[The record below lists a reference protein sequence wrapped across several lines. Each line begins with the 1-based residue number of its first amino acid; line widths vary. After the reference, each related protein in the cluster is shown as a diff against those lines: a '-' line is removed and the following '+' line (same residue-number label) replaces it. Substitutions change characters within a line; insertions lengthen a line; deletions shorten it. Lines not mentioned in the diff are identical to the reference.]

1 MKQSQRITVAERAF
15 ESNLTDLMKR
25 PNVVGA
31 EIGYRERGGKAT
43 DEVVVQVLVE
53 RKMPSEELSPK
64 ELLPAELA
72 VEDHD
77 GPVGVDVV
85 EVGRIELPISTDV
98 PDRPRHGALPAAAG
112 RRQRLAHLDQLQDR
126 HARRLGGGHHGQQS
140 RGDQR
145 ETRPGRD
152 DEQQG
157 PPAGQGVRRVLD
169 GQRDGPGQAAG

>member
-64 ELLPAELA
+64 ELLPA
-72 VEDHD
+72 D
-77 GPVGVDVV
+77 
-85 EVGRIELPISTDV
+85 
-98 PDRPRHGALPAAAG
+98 
-112 RRQRLAHLDQLQDR
+112 LDQLQDR

-145 ETRPGRD
+145 ETRPRRD